1 MSDQPNLPDLLQE
14 QAYTARVQQLLWAV
28 IEESQRFSQDRM
40 GDIYSLLA
48 DAWDE
53 LRLKPTNMSTQEME
67 SLRLEVNRYL
77 ARKSLNDDQARRS
90 RQMLLNPFFAR
101 VDFREDGEGEAEK
114 IVIGLYSLKD
124 QNGDILVHDW
134 RAPISGLY
142 YDALP
147 GRCSYRCPDGVI
159 SGDMTLKRQ
168 YRMENGRLRY
178 YVDTTFSIDDGL
190 LLDILSQNVS
200 GHMHGI
206 VNTIQQ
212 EQNRAIRFEDAKV
225 VSIVGSAGS
234 GKTSVA
240 MHRAAYL
247 LYRRRD
253 TLRADRVMI
262 LSPSPVFSEYIS
274 TVLPELGEENTR
286 TETLHRIVEAILG
299 RKVEHPLAQV
309 GQLLSEVPPLR
320 RRSVEWKYSEAFFA
334 RARAA
339 VDDFAAHGPH
349 FEDIQLKNHVL
360 IPAADLTAMYEGE
373 LRALTPAQRLQ
384 RMSLRLDSMVES
396 LERTLYRQYEEQ
408 YAASYSGKK
417 LAFMVNMAVAQHLQ
431 PLRADVRR
439 ITQASPETILLD
451 ALSDA
456 PEELREALRENRAA
470 NLIWWEDA
478 IFMALFSV
486 SLGFTAPDKRMRHL
500 LVDEAQDYPE
510 AALALLRRY
519 FPRAEV
525 TILGDPKQRTCPG
538 MPACDPARW
547 GAAMNLPE
555 APVLHLNRSY
565 RSTLEINRFLNALTG
580 DETSDS
586 FGRHG
591 AEPSFIAPDAAAIQS
606 AVAQMRADG
615 LHTVAILTRT
625 PAMAQQLSRQ
635 LKDIYL
641 LDDDHNPAYE
651 MGDTVLCCYHMAK
664 GMEFDGVIVVWPDA
678 ELTDGERRRL
688 YTAGSRALHRLV
700 LAVDPQ
706 LRQKMNRQFGSR
718 DSQ

>member
-1 MSDQPNLPDLLQE
+1 MPDPSLLPDLSQE
-14 QAYTARVQQLLWAV
+14 QAYTAHVQQLLWAV
-28 IEESQRFSQDRM
+28 IEESQRFSNDRM
-40 GDIYSLLA
+40 SDIYELLA

-53 LRLKPTNMSTQEME
+53 LRLKPTNVSTQEME

-77 ARKSLNDDQARRS
+77 ARKSLTDNQARRS

-101 VDFREDGEGEAEK
+101 VDFREDDQSEVEK

-124 QNGDILVHDW
+124 SNGDILVHDW
-134 RAPISGLY
+134 RAPVSGLY
-142 YDALP
+142 YDSLP
-147 GRCSYRCPDGVI
+147 GACSYRCPEGVI
-159 SGDMTLKRQ
+159 SGEMTLKRQ
-168 YRMENGRLRY
+168 YRMENGRLIY

-253 TLRADRVMI
+253 TLRADRVLI

-286 TETLHRIVEAILG
+286 SETLHRIVQTILG
-299 RKVEHPLAQV
+299 RKVEHPLDQV
-309 GQLLSEVPPLR
+309 GQLLGDMPPLR
-320 RRSVEWKYSEAFFA
+320 RRSVEWKYSEAFFE
-334 RARAA
+334 RALEAIG
-339 VDDFAAHGPH
+339 DFAAHGPH
-349 FEDIQLKNHVL
+349 FEDIRLKNNVL
-360 IPAADLTAMYEGE
+360 IPAADLTAMYESE
-373 LRALTPAQRLQ
+373 LRALSPAQRLE
-384 RMSLRLDSMVES
+384 RMALRLDSMVES

-408 YAASYSGKK
+408 YSASYSGKK
-417 LAFMVNMAVAQHLQ
+417 LTFMVNMAVAQHLQ

-439 ITQASPETILLD
+439 ITQASPETILLS
-451 ALSDA
+451 ALKDA
-456 PEELREALRENRAA
+456 PEELRQELKDNRDAH
-470 NLIWWEDA
+470 LVWWEDA
-478 IFMALFSV
+478 VFLALFSV
-486 SLGFTAPDKRMRHL
+486 SLGFSAPDKRMRHL
-500 LVDEAQDYPE
+500 LIDEAQDYPE
-510 AALALLRRY
+510 AALALLRCY
-519 FPRAEV
+519 YPRAEV

-547 GAAMNLPE
+547 GAAMGLPD
-555 APVLHLNRSY
+555 APVLRLNRSY
-565 RSTLEINRFLNALTG
+565 RSTLEINRLLNRLTG
-580 DETSDS
+580 DTTSDS

-591 AEPSFIAPDAAAIQS
+591 AEPEFIPADAASIQE
-606 AVAQMRADG
+606 AVQRLRDDG
-615 LHTVAILTRT
+615 MNTVAILTRT
-625 PAMAQQLSRQ
+625 PQQAQRLSRQ

-641 LDDDHNPAYE
+641 LDDDENPAYE
-651 MGDTVLCCYHMAK
+651 VGDTVLCCYHMAK
-664 GMEFDGVIVVWPDA
+664 GMEFDGVVVLWPDV

-688 YTAGSRALHRLV
+688 YTALSRALHRLV
-700 LAVDPQ
+700 LAVEPALREQ
-706 LRQKMNRQFGSR
+706 LAAMVGE
-718 DSQ
+718 